1 MTMDTDELEYIA
13 ILARSVFWMVAAVAA
28 STAFAM
34 WLL

>member
-1 MTMDTDELEYIA
+1 MDTDELEYAA
-13 ILARSVFWMVAAVAA
+13 IVARSVFWIVASVAA